1 MKYTNIAIAPLRSSH
16 EEQTQCTCQSVKE
29 THNYLV
35 NVITIY
41 DPGPLGPGNLLTL
54 HKSWDPYLWFIL
66 DDKYV

>member
-1 MKYTNIAIAPLRSSH
+1 MKHTYCHIAPLRSPH

-54 HKSWDPYLWFIL
+54 HKS
-66 DDKYV
+66 